1 MKNITKKFPGVVA
14 LDDVS
19 IDLKKGEVH
28 ALVGENGA
36 GKSTLMKVLSGAY
49 KPEGGEIILNGEKI
63 DHNFNPG
70 RAIKMGISTIYQEFN
85 NLPDLSVAENIF
97 LGELPRNRFGLVD
110 YKKLKRDAKK
120 IMDEVGLKC
129 NPNSEAK
136 YLSVAKKQLLEI
148 AKAISKDVKIIIMDE
163 PTAPLNNE
171 ETEILFSLIKKLVSE
186 GKSVIYISHRIDEVF
201 KVAQRVTIL
210 RDGKK
215 VSVLDT
221 DKTDKNEIVKL
232 MVGREIK
239 DMFPISKS
247 KIGQTILE
255 VEGISNDSV
264 KDVSFNVRSGEIL
277 GLFGLMGSGRTK
289 IVETL
294 FGKEKLNSGNI
305 KINGVSVKINSPRK
319 AIKAGFGYVPA
330 DRKHDGLVLM
340 HSVTHNISLASL
352 DMYKLLGLF
361 LNMKQEQSAVNNW
374 IKKINIKAPNVN
386 TIVESLSG
394 GNQQK
399 VVIAKWMNTK
409 PSVLIMNEPTRG
421 IDVGAKVEVY
431 KLMESFRENGLGII
445 MISSDLLEIMAIAD
459 RIITIHDGKISDY
472 FEKKDFDQENIL
484 KSALGKKG

>member
-1 MKNITKKFPGVVA
+1 MKNITKRFPGVLA
-14 LDDVS
+14 IDDVS
-19 IDLKKGEVH
+19 IDLKKGEVL

-49 KPEGGEIILNGEKI
+49 KPDGGEIILNGQKV
-63 DHNFNPG
+63 DHNFTPG
-70 RAIKMGISTIYQEFN
+70 RAIKMGIATIYQEFN
-85 NLPDLSVAENIF
+85 YLPDLSVAENIF
-97 LGELPRNRFGLVD
+97 LGELPRNKLGLVN
-110 YKKLKRDAKK
+110 YNKLRRDAKK

-129 NPNSEAK
+129 SPNSDAK

-163 PTAPLNNE
+163 PTAPLNSE

-186 GKSVIYISHRIDEVF
+186 GKSVIYISHRIEEVF

-239 DMFPISKS
+239 DMYPISKG
-247 KIGQTILE
+247 KMGQTILE
-255 VEGISNDSV
+255 VEDISSDFV
-264 KDVSFNVRSGEIL
+264 KNVSFSVRSGEIL
-277 GLFGLMGSGRTK
+277 GLFGLMGSGRTR

-294 FGKEKLNSGNI
+294 FGKEKLSSGNI
-305 KINGVSVKINSPRK
+305 KINGAPIKINSPRK
-319 AIKAGFGYVPA
+319 AIKAGFAYVPA
-330 DRKHDGLVLM
+330 DRKHDGLILM
-340 HSVTHNISLASL
+340 HSVAHNISIASL
-352 DMYKLLGLF
+352 DIYKMLGFF
-361 LNMKQEQSAVNNW
+361 LNIKEEQKDVSNW
-374 IKKINIKAPNVN
+374 VKKINIKAPSVN
-386 TIVESLSG
+386 TVVESLSG

-399 VVIAKWMNTK
+399 VAIAKWMNTK

-445 MISSDLLEIMAIAD
+445 MISSELLEIMAIAD
-459 RIITIHDGKISDY
+459 RIVTIHDGKVSDY

-484 KSALGKKG
+484 KSALGKKE